1 LLLFVSLAIPS
12 AAQQRPL
19 LTDDPEPLGSG
30 RMRLQFGVEFLQG
43 QRFSLSG
50 LEGDLTR
57 LGVAGVQIGAGGPV
71 EFQISGVV
79 QDFLS
84 VSARTEPVIPPDFGG
99 NATSDVGDLVL
110 ASKFRLI
117 REQGK
122 RPAIGFKFAVQLP
135 NASNE
140 SGLGTDETHFFAA
153 LLLSRNVGKVRILG
167 NLGLAILG
175 SAVQPASQTDMLTYG
190 FGIIVPVHP
199 KLNLVS
205 EINGRNGAQRIGNEN
220 QSRIRVGA
228 QLRAAGLLWDI
239 SGLAG
244 LEKFDAD
251 SGVVLGVTYEF
262 QAFNRTRSIR
272 TIR

>member
-1 LLLFVSLAIPS
+1 MLPAM
-12 AAQQRPL
+12 AQQRPL
-19 LTDDPEPLGSG
+19 KTDDPEPVGSG

-57 LGVAGVQIGAGGPV
+57 MGVAGVQIGAGEFA

-84 VSARTEPVIPPDFGG
+84 VSARTDAVIPPDFAG

-110 ASKFRLI
+110 ASKFRLL
-117 REQGK
+117 REKGS
-122 RPAIGFKFAVQLP
+122 RPALGFKFAVQLP

-140 SGLGTDETHFFAA
+140 SGLGTDETHFFAT
-153 LLLSRNVGKVRILG
+153 LLLSRHVWKVQLLG
-167 NLGLAILG
+167 NVGLAILG

-190 FGIIVPVHP
+190 FGMIIPVHP

-205 EINGRNGAQRIGNEN
+205 EVHGRNGAQRIGNEN
-220 QSRIRVGA
+220 QSQIRVGV
-228 QLRAAGLLWDI
+228 QLRAAGLLWDL
-239 SGLAG
+239 SGVAG
-244 LEKFDAD
+244 LEKYDAD
-251 SGVVLGVTYEF
+251 SGIVLGVTYEF
-262 QAFNRTRSIR
+262 QAFDRKRSIR